1 MDYKKEL
8 DASVAA
14 FRKAARNVQVTDSS
28 IITRKGQTLFVVN
41 RERASEARITLNA
54 DGYIG
59 GRRLA

>member
-1 MDYKKEL
+1 MDYQREL

-14 FRKAARNVQVTDSS
+14 FRKAARNAQATDSS
-28 IITRKGQTLFVVN
+28 VITRKGNTLFIVN

-59 GRRLA
+59 GRRIG